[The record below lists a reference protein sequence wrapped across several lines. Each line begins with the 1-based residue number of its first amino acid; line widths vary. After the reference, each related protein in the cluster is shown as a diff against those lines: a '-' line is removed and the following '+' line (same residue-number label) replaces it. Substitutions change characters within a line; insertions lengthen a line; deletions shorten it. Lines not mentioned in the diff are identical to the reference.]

1 MIPVSIFLTKTGGFL
16 GPIADLMGIIMN
28 AIFDI
33 TSGMGILNIGLCII
47 LFTIATRIIMLPL
60 SYKQAKSQ
68 KLMAIIQPEIAAIQK
83 KYKGKEQNQQAM
95 MMQNAEIKAVYEK
108 YGTSMTGGCIQLLIQ
123 MPIIFALYR
132 VILNIPAYVSSVKV
146 YFSAVVTAIEN
157 AVGGPEAAVS
167 QINTFA
173 QSSETLQKLVTQ
185 ARIPGGEIVTENHII
200 DFLYNLNPSQWSELA
215 NRFPE
220 ATAQVIN
227 QNAASIEQMNNF
239 LGINLATSPASYG
252 LMTPQAWIIPVLAGL
267 SQFLATKLMQS
278 TQAAAMDEN
287 NPTASVMKNM
297 NIMFPLMSVV
307 FCFSFASGIGI
318 YWIASSLIMGIQ
330 QFLLNRHFAKINV
343 DDLVKKNLEKAN
355 AKRAKKGLP
364 PIDPKATEM
373 NFKKIEEREAREE
386 AKRQAAVDQTK
397 EQIAASNQYYKRGS
411 IAERAHMV
419 EQYNEKH
426 EKRKNK

>member
-1 MIPVSIFLTKTGGFL
+1 MIPVSIFLTKTGGVL

-33 TSGMGILNIGLCII
+33 TSKMGILNIGLCII

-108 YGTSMTGGCIQLLIQ
+108 YGTSMTGGCIQMLIQ

-146 YFSAVVTAIEN
+146 YFSDVVNAIVGSVGGSAQAIEQ
-157 AVGGPEAAVS
+157 V
-167 QINTFA
+167 NTFA
-173 QSSETLQKLVTQ
+173 HSSEALTKLATQ
-185 ARIPGGEIVTENHII
+185 ARIPGGNIVTENHII
-200 DFLYNLNPSQWSELA
+200 DFLYNLNPSQWGELA
-215 NRFPE
+215 NRFPG
-220 ATAQVIN
+220 AADTIT

-267 SQFLATKLMQS
+267 SQYLATRLMQS
-278 TQAAAMDEN
+278 TQTAAMDEN

-318 YWIASSLIMGIQ
+318 YWIASSLIMGVQ

-343 DDLVKKNLEKAN
+343 DELVKKNLEKAN

-364 PIDPKATEM
+364 PINQKATEM
-373 NFKKIEEREAREE
+373 NFKKLEEKEAREE
-386 AKRQAAVDQTK
+386 AKRQAAVEQTK
-397 EQIAASNQYYKRGS
+397 EQIEASNQYYRRGS

-426 EKRKNK
+426 DKRKNK